1 MTPDILNQLG
11 RGEPINLQPVGGGCI
26 AQARIATFA
35 DGYRVFIKTAEGFP
49 GMFAREA
56 EGLSAL
62 AASGAIRIPEVL
74 LVSERELVL
83 EAIVA
88 GPRRPHFFEVFGRQF
103 AQLHT
108 HQGSRFG
115 FASDNFIGST
125 EQRNT
130 PVGRGDDWAEF
141 FLERRLRF
149 QVVLAKNNGHGNE
162 LLSLLDSGDHRI
174 ADLLAAAPEPPSLLH
189 GDLWGGNYMVDN
201 HGMPCLIDPAVYH
214 GHREAD
220 LAMTR
225 LFGGFTP
232 AFYSAYEEAW
242 PLQPGHADRLPLYQ
256 LYHLLN
262 HLNLFGSAYYSQCR
276 QILVRFA
283 GSRS

>member
-1 MTPDILNQLG
+1 MFPEILNELG
-11 RGEPINLQPVGGGCI
+11 RGEPVNLQSVGGGCI

-35 DGYRVFIKTAEGFP
+35 DGYRVFIKTAEGLP

-62 AASGAIRIPEVL
+62 AAAGAIRIPKVL
-74 LVSERELVL
+74 LVGDGELVL
-83 EAIVA
+83 ETVVP
-88 GPRRPHFFEVFGRQF
+88 GPRRPDFFEVFGRHF
-103 AQLHT
+103 ARLHE
-108 HQGSRFG
+108 HHGSFFG
-115 FASDNFIGST
+115 FDTDNFIGST
-125 EQRNT
+125 VQPNK
-130 PVGRGDDWAEF
+130 PVGEGDDWAGF

-149 QVVLAKNNGHGNE
+149 QVDLAEQNGHGSELRSLLEDGENRIAE
-162 LLSLLDSGDHRI
+162 LLS
-174 ADLLAAAPEPPSLLH
+174 AVTEPPSLLH
-189 GDLWGGNYMVDN
+189 GDLWGGNYMVDEQ
-201 HGMPCLIDPAVYH
+201 GMPCLIDPAVYH

-232 AFYSAYEEAW
+232 AFYSAYEEAFS
-242 PLQPGHADRLPLYQ
+242 LQSGHAERLPLYQ

-276 QILVRFA
+276 QILLRFA
-283 GSRS
+283 RR